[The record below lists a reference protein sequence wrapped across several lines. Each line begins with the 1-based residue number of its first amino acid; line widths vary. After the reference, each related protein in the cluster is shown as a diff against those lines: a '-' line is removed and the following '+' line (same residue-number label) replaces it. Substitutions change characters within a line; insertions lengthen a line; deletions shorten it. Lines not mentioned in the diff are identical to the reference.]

1 MIAYFYEEEITKY
14 EYELDVYGQRRLLD
28 EAQVFDKEDRKDEI
42 DPNQCIKDG
51 SIIAPLKKEDK
62 LCMVSQEEQLG

>member
-28 EAQVFDKEDRKDEI
+28 EAQVFDKEERQDDI
-42 DPNQCIKDG
+42 DPN
-51 SIIAPLKKEDK
+51 
-62 LCMVSQEEQLG
+62 

>member
-28 EAQVFDKEDRKDEI
+28 EAQVFDDQIFQPKEDRKDDI
-42 DPNQCIKDG
+42 DPN
-51 SIIAPLKKEDK
+51 
-62 LCMVSQEEQLG
+62 